1 MMTFIKMRK
10 GVNFRHSHFHSFP
23 QFRGRPLAPPFPFS
37 ELLSNMGDGQT
48 FRIESFCE
56 NKKRGTKRSS
66 FPEPSDTPFT
76 NNNDY
81 LLML

>member
-37 ELLSNMGDGQT
+37 ELLSNMGTVERFVLSLFAKIKNGAPKGQVSLSL
-48 FRIESFCE
+48 RIP
-56 NKKRGTKRSS
+56 RLQIIMII
-66 FPEPSDTPFT
+66 
-76 NNNDY
+76 Y
-81 LLML
+81 